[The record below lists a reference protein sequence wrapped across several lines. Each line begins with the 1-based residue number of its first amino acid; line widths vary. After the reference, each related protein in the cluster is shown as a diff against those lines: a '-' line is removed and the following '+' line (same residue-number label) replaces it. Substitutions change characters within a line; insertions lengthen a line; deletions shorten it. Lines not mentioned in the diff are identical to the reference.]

1 MILYLHSS
9 HGIYPSQIH
18 KILKE
23 AESGTR
29 VAELCRKYGM
39 TEQTFYRWK
48 AKYGGMELSDMKR
61 LKDLETENGRL
72 KKIVADQALEIDGIK
87 FLLEKKF

>member
-1 MILYLHSS
+1 MANKKFEEKQVHR
-9 HGIYPSQIH
+9 
-18 KILKE
+18 ILKE
-23 AESGTR
+23 AEGGAK

-61 LKDLETENGRL
+61 LKDLETENAKL
-72 KKIVADQALEIDGIK
+72 KKIVANQALEIDGIK

>member
-1 MILYLHSS
+1 MANKKFEEKQVHR
-9 HGIYPSQIH
+9 
-18 KILKE
+18 ILKE
-23 AESGTR
+23 AESGAK

>member
-1 MILYLHSS
+1 MANKKFEEKQVHR
-9 HGIYPSQIH
+9 
-18 KILKE
+18 ILKE
-23 AESGTR
+23 AESGAK

-61 LKDLETENGRL
+61 LKDLEAENAKL
-72 KKIVADQALEIDGIK
+72 KKIVANQALEIDGIK

>member
-1 MILYLHSS
+1 
-9 HGIYPSQIH
+9 
-18 KILKE
+18 
-23 AESGTR
+23 
-29 VAELCRKYGM
+29 
-39 TEQTFYRWK
+39 
-48 AKYGGMELSDMKR
+48 MELSDMKR

>member
-1 MILYLHSS
+1 MPRKKLEDK
-9 HGIYPSQIH
+9 QIH